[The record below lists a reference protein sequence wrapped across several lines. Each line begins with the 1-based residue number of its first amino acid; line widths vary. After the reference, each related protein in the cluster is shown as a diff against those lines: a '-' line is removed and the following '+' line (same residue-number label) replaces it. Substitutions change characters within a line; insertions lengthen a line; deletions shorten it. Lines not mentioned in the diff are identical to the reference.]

1 MWFIHGNVID
11 RRPRQQPRVPRPPD
25 GPAHGHERRAR
36 RSSVGDRLQRGRNP
50 GRLGP
55 RSHGRDVPGPGR
67 EDGLVGRFGRDC
79 GRAAR
84 QFGEVASGPN
94 DRRSREEEGACS

>member
-1 MWFIHGNVID
+1 M
-11 RRPRQQPRVPRPPD
+11 
-25 GPAHGHERRAR
+25 
-36 RSSVGDRLQRGRNP
+36 
-50 GRLGP
+50 
-55 RSHGRDVPGPGR
+55 PGPGR